1 MVSKLRVTL
10 IMLLLLVVA
19 IGLVAL
25 LVSLDAGAFWV
36 RTVPI
41 AVLGFGAVF
50 AQSLGLF
57 QKKAKKT
64 E

>member
-1 MVSKLRVTL
+1 MVSKTRVAL

-25 LVSLDAGAFWV
+25 LVSLDAGAFWI

-41 AVLGFGAVF
+41 AVVGFGAVF
-50 AQSLGLF
+50 AQSSGLF
-57 QKKAKKT
+57 QKKGKKT

>member
-1 MVSKLRVTL
+1 MVSKPRVAL

-19 IGLVAL
+19 IGLIVL
-25 LVSLDAGAFWV
+25 LVSLDAGAFWI
-36 RTVPI
+36 RTAPI

-50 AQSLGLF
+50 AQSFGLF

>member
-1 MVSKLRVTL
+1 MVSKLRVFL

-19 IGLVAL
+19 IGVIIL
-25 LVSLDAGAFWV
+25 LVSLGAGAFWI
-36 RTVPI
+36 RTAPL

-50 AQSLGLF
+50 AQSMGLF

>member
-19 IGLVAL
+19 IGLAAL

-57 QKKAKKT
+57 QKKAEKT

>member
-1 MVSKLRVTL
+1 MVSKTRVFL

-19 IGLVAL
+19 IGVLVL
-25 LVSLDAGAFWV
+25 LIKVDAGTFWI
-36 RTVPI
+36 RTVPL
-41 AVLGFGAVF
+41 AVVGFGAVF
-50 AQSLGLF
+50 AQSMGFF

>member
-57 QKKAKKT
+57 QKKAEKT

>member
-1 MVSKLRVTL
+1 MVSKTRVAL

-19 IGLVAL
+19 IGLIVL
-25 LVSLDAGAFWV
+25 LIKVDAGTFWI
-36 RTVPI
+36 RTVPL
-41 AVLGFGAVF
+41 AVVGFGAVF
-50 AQSLGLF
+50 AQSMGLF

>member
-1 MVSKLRVTL
+1 MVSKVRVTL

-19 IGLVAL
+19 IVLIVVLAKAGV
-25 LVSLDAGAFWV
+25 GAFWV
-36 RTVPI
+36 RTAAI
-41 AVLGFGAVF
+41 AVLLIGGVG
-50 AQSLGLF
+50 AQSMGLF